1 MVWVSGELLG
11 WSQGVSRGTLARDWD
26 MRTLLMG
33 TACLR
38 VLAGER
44 GDELLTSLEGISEY
58 QAARYDREW
67 CYKLAGGQHHR
78 LNIQFACRGERDGL
92 AVTRIAVER
101 PMLEPAVQLVL
112 QSTLADGANLGK
124 GKFTLILQNS
134 SSQELTN
141 LLVKAYRGN
150 EWVASAPVARLKGM
164 ANVPVEMEL
173 DLSTKEPLGEKIPIR
188 FECIVDPHHP
198 EHNGIASCTVNSMG
212 RVVPMG
218 TNTTVDSE
226 YGPIKVDPKLTVMV
240 GERLIFTDDGGVL
253 NPYSAEQSSTLKFL
267 PVDPKMK
274 VRVRFVRIPKASL
287 LGKSRLLLR
296 WKYQTAYAYAVELD
310 NIQVVREIVTPVK
323 IRYEAIPAG
332 AATFNLLNS
341 DGSLAQENITVQEVV
356 QGQRPRPVEVVPAN
370 SYSLLNWDD
379 GATDAMLTSL
389 KPVYTDAT
397 RRATLADAE
406 KVLVALAS
414 MPEEGGDCQIG
425 GVPARQQWVSKGDN
439 LGPIVAMPKAG
450 YRFVKW
456 MDNGDTQA
464 SRTLISLSEN
474 TRLVAAFAR
483 SEGKVAEFTA
493 RDEEGNL
500 LPGVAIAL
508 AGLNLTSGADGK
520 ARTAGELPY
529 GDYQYVATRAGFL
542 QEEGIISLSEYSASI
557 TVVMRRPATV
567 NFTVTDTQGN
577 PLVGARVQVGS
588 RVKNTAGNGQ
598 VQFQL
603 PQGSHSYTV
612 LHSGYQRVEGALTVG
627 TLAPIHHA
635 IELGRLY
642 KATFTVKHG
651 TEPLPNAK
659 LEVDGRILR
668 TNAAGVA
675 MIELLGNQNY
685 PYKAEKVGY
694 QQRTG
699 ILHVGTADASELVV
713 LEPTKYDVVVAVTDG
728 FRMLGNATITLGG
741 LQQTTDANGKA
752 TYRLPTGDYSY
763 TVQHADYNSANGNLT
778 VRGETTVQIT
788 LSSERT
794 VTFRV
799 TDGVHPL
806 PTAEFTLL
814 DDNAVLP
821 LAADGTAT
829 KSLAPGNYRYW
840 VSLLGY
846 AEVRSSVAVTNRDTT
861 VAAILR
867 KTHTVRFTVHD
878 ANGPVYGAT
887 IGIDGKDIMTDA
899 SGSATTELPN
909 GVYPFTVTATGYE
922 EFAGNITVKDA
933 DVGRAVELN
942 PTFRVI
948 FTVKSGTTNIRDAKI
963 QISNQTL
970 QTDSFGEALI
980 NLPNG
985 TYTYSVAKSGFR
997 TEEGQVKVEGAEV
1010 AVEVQLKQLYRVV
1023 FRVLDGKCSARLL
1036 FCGMV
1041 K

>member
-1 MVWVSGELLG
+1 MPGDNSV
-11 WSQGVSRGTLARDWD
+11 
-26 MRTLLMG
+26 
-33 TACLR
+33 
-38 VLAGER
+38 VL
-44 GDELLTSLEGISEY
+44 S
-58 QAARYDREW
+58 
-67 CYKLAGGQHHR
+67 H
-78 LNIQFACRGERDGL
+78 
-92 AVTRIAVER
+92 
-101 PMLEPAVQLVL
+101 
-112 QSTLADGANLGK
+112 
-124 GKFTLILQNS
+124 IL
-134 SSQELTN
+134 
-141 LLVKAYRGN
+141 
-150 EWVASAPVARLKGM
+150 
-164 ANVPVEMEL
+164 
-173 DLSTKEPLGEKIPIR
+173 
-188 FECIVDPHHP
+188 
-198 EHNGIASCTVNSMG
+198 
-212 RVVPMG
+212 
-218 TNTTVDSE
+218 
-226 YGPIKVDPKLTVMV
+226 
-240 GERLIFTDDGGVL
+240 
-253 NPYSAEQSSTLKFL
+253 
-267 PVDPKMK
+267 
-274 VRVRFVRIPKASL
+274 RIPKATPTYL
-287 LGKSRLLLR
+287 KVAIEGDDTDE
-296 WKYQTAYAYAVELD
+296 QDNAQECYAVYDRYCTPKILPRGRPY
-310 NIQVVREIVTPVK
+310 IQSLYAFGATKQLPRVK
-323 IRYEAIPAG
+323 TGAMRYSLGRPLRLYKQEACDLWLLPNGTLPAG
-332 AATFNLLNS
+332 W
-341 DGSLAQENITVQEVV
+341 SLAVWVDWNNDGLFTPDERYS
-356 QGQRPRPVEVVPAN
+356 RPLARRPQHTQIDFDLEAQNAGLRCMRMAIGPTAE
-370 SYSLLNWDD
+370 L
-379 GATDAMLTSL
+379 TDACAVLTAGDMQDC
-389 KPVYTDAT
+389 TI
-397 RRATLADAE
+397 E
-406 KVLVALAS
+406 LVDGYYPGHNDLELWQLNAGSNGKDL
-414 MPEEGGDCQIG
+414 PNNQ
-425 GVPARQQWVSKGDN
+425 
-439 LGPIVAMPKAG
+439 PIAVTIANRSNTEFNGMV
-450 YRFVKW
+450 RVRVTV
-456 MDNGDTQA
+456 DNGDTQA

-508 AGLNLTSGADGK
+508 AGLNLTSGTDGK
-520 ARTAGELPY
+520 ARTDGQLPY
-529 GDYQYVATRAGFL
+529 GDYRYVATLSGFL

-577 PLVGARVQVGS
+577 PLVGARVQVDS

-603 PQGSHSYTV
+603 PRGSHGYKV
-612 LHSGYQRVEGALTVG
+612 LHADYQMVESVLTVG

-635 IELGRLY
+635 VELERLY

-651 TEPLPNAK
+651 AEPLPNAK
-659 LEVDGRILR
+659 LEIGGQTLR

-699 ILHVGTADASELVV
+699 TLHVGTADASELVV

-778 VRGETTVQIT
+778 VQGETAIQIT
-788 LSSERT
+788 LSGERT

-829 KSLAPGNYRYW
+829 KSLAPGNYRYRA
-840 VSLLGY
+840 SLLGY

-861 VAAILR
+861 VAVILR

-878 ANGPVYGAT
+878 ANGPVHDAT
-887 IGIDGKDIMTDA
+887 IGIDGKDIVTDA
-899 SGSATTELPN
+899 SGSATVELPN
-909 GVYPFTVTATGYE
+909 GVYPFTVRATGYE
-922 EFAGNITVKDA
+922 EFVGNITVKDA

-948 FTVKSGTTNIRDAKI
+948 FTVKSDTTNIRDAKI

-970 QTDSFGEALI
+970 ETDSFGEALN

-997 TEEGQVKVEGAEV
+997 TEEGQVKVEGAAV

-1023 FRVLDGKCSARLL
+1023 FRVLDGNGIPLPDAAIAVDKQQITTDAEGVAPVYLPNGDYAYTVRKDGFDEAAGSFTVAEAVQTMDVVLMKRIPQPAEYVVTFMIIAKGKGVPGATVTLGNDVQTTDSTGSCAFKLRDSTYTYTVRKAGYGDASGSFTVAGAGGRVVVALAEEGGVEPDAVERGQLAAVGVAPNPFTDELVLTNAARCNVCS
-1036 FCGMV
+1036 C
-1041 K
+1041 